1 MRWVLSCFY
10 MLSLLGTLRAEQRF
24 ASFDRDPGWDAHQNR
39 SLRPETVRQDFGY
52 SSDTAHVGGASG
64 EVGGTIQ
71 PAAEAAYYALPVT
84 GLNLHTR
91 FSASGKLFVQ
101 RGGGHFLLGFFNDS
115 TQNEWRTPNT
125 AVFRII
131 QRGEV
136 FYCYPEYCSAKW
148 RAASGV
154 VGTYNADTDR
164 FTEVELPTD
173 TTYPWSLA
181 YEPDAEGGK
190 GRFVAHF
197 GRFEIVTALDPRIK
211 EDGAT
216 FNRFGLLP
224 VMKQWDN
231 AGMAWIDDVTV
242 QGRFFDFA
250 KDADGWTGLRNRT
263 TYETRIVRP
272 RFDFGWSDTAY
283 AGGRTAGEFGG
294 LFFRGDCRY
303 PEKLAHYGARVE
315 GLTLRQPLRASG
327 KVALRRCV
335 SDSTTLF
342 GFYHA
347 THSLR
352 VNPEQNNATPCQ
364 VLGINIEGPSAEG
377 FYFYPVLRGSGDTLY
392 PRGYQGAPRIYPD
405 ATSHSWTLEY
415 LPANSVTPAR
425 MAVTLDGQRV
435 EQEVPAA
442 VLAENLVFD
451 HFGLVTPWIDGNGQ
465 TVYFDDIDYTIRQGK

>member
-1 MRWVLSCFY
+1 MRLVMICFW
-10 MLSLLGTLRAEQRF
+10 MLTWSQVSQAEQRF
-24 ASFDRDPGWDAHQNR
+24 ESFDRDPGWDAHHNR
-39 SLRPETVRQDFGY
+39 SMRPETIQQDFGY
-52 SSDTAHVGGASG
+52 SRDTAHAGAARG

-71 PAAEAAYYALPVT
+71 PAAEAAYFALPVT
-84 GLNLHTR
+84 GLNLQTP
-91 FSASGKLFVQ
+91 FSASGKLLVEQ
-101 RGGGHFLLGFFNDS
+101 GGGHFLLGFFNDR
-115 TQNEWRTPNT
+115 TLNEWRTPNT
-125 AVFRII
+125 AAFRIL
-131 QRGEV
+131 QRGDT

-164 FTEVELPTD
+164 FAEMELPAD
-173 TTYPWSLA
+173 ATYTWSLTYDPEA
-181 YEPDAEGGK
+181 DGGK
-190 GRFVAHF
+190 GRFIAHF
-197 GRFEIVTALDPRIK
+197 GKYEIATALDPKIK

-231 AGMAWIDDVTV
+231 AGKAWIDDVTV

-250 KDADGWTGLRNRT
+250 EAATGWTGLHNRT

-272 RFDFGWSDTAY
+272 RFDFGWSNTAY
-283 AGGRTAGEFGG
+283 AGGHAAGELGG

-315 GLTLRQPLRASG
+315 ELSLRQPLRASG
-327 KVALRRCV
+327 KVALRRGV

-347 THSLR
+347 VNSLR

-377 FYFYPVLRGSGDTLY
+377 FYFYPVLRGAGDTLY
-392 PRGYQGAPRIYPD
+392 PRGYHGAPRIYPD
-405 ATSHSWTLEY
+405 GTSHAWTLEY
-415 LPANSVTPAR
+415 LPANGDTPAR
-425 MAVTLDGQRV
+425 LAVTLDDQRV

-442 VLAENLVFD
+442 ILAENVVFD

-465 TVYFDDIDYTIRQGK
+465 TVYFDDIDYTVRQEQ

>member
-1 MRWVLSCFY
+1 MRLVMICFW
-10 MLSLLGTLRAEQRF
+10 MLTWSQVSQAEQRF
-24 ASFDRDPGWDAHQNR
+24 ESFDRDPGWDAHHNR
-39 SLRPETVRQDFGY
+39 SMRPETIQQDFGY
-52 SSDTAHVGGASG
+52 SRDTAHAGAARG

-71 PAAEAAYYALPVT
+71 PAAEAAYFALPVT
-84 GLNLHTR
+84 GLNLQTP
-91 FSASGKLFVQ
+91 FSASGKLLVEQ
-101 RGGGHFLLGFFNDS
+101 GGGHFLLGFFNDR
-115 TQNEWRTPNT
+115 TLNEWRTPNT
-125 AVFRII
+125 AAFRIL
-131 QRGEV
+131 QRGDI
-136 FYCYPEYCSAKW
+136 FYCYPEYCSPKW

-164 FTEVELPTD
+164 FAEMELPAD
-173 TTYPWSLA
+173 ATYTWSLA
-181 YEPDAEGGK
+181 YDPEADGGN
-190 GRFVAHF
+190 GRFIAHF
-197 GRFEIVTALDPRIK
+197 GKYEIATALDPKIK

-231 AGMAWIDDVTV
+231 AGKAWIDDVTV

-250 KDADGWTGLRNRT
+250 EAATGWTGLHNRT

-272 RFDFGWSDTAY
+272 RFDFGWSNTAY
-283 AGGRTAGEFGG
+283 AGGHAAGELGG

-315 GLTLRQPLRASG
+315 ELSLRQPLRASG
-327 KVALRRCV
+327 KVALRRGV

-347 THSLR
+347 VNSLR

-377 FYFYPVLRGSGDTLY
+377 FYFYPVLRGAGDTLY
-392 PRGYQGAPRIYPD
+392 PRGYHGAPRIYPD
-405 ATSHSWTLEY
+405 GTSHAWTLEY
-415 LPANSVTPAR
+415 LPANGDTPAR
-425 MAVTLDGQRV
+425 LAVTLDDQRV

-442 VLAENLVFD
+442 ILAENVVFD

-465 TVYFDDIDYTIRQGK
+465 TVYFDDIDYTVRQEQ